1 MEEWTSALDKQ
12 EVATDLVL
20 RNEEEIPILNN
31 YLLDV
36 LAITK
41 GERRGSVAEEE
52 ALDARD
58 EDPKVQGG
66 GAKGGGGVSLLHDSS
81 FDFINL

>member
-1 MEEWTSALDKQ
+1 MEGWTSALDKQ

-52 ALDARD
+52 ALDA
-58 EDPKVQGG
+58 
-66 GAKGGGGVSLLHDSS
+66 
-81 FDFINL
+81 